1 MNNKH
6 LPYRYAAVD
15 SLWRENCRTRDRE
28 RLEALVREGG
38 QSIAVS
44 MLLIALVELESLLLI
59 ALVELESF
67 GAAILLFC
75 LTLLAISFLGKD

>member
-6 LPYRYAAVD
+6 LPYRYVAVD

-44 MLLIALVELESLLLI
+44 MLLIALVELVAVVLM
-59 ALVELESF
+59 
-67 GAAILLFC
+67 G
-75 LTLLAISFLGKD
+75 